1 MRATSFSTAAL
12 CSLGV
17 IAAYGIS
24 NRVNSSPQPE
34 PEKPPAPAATAK
46 LPIAP
51 SITEAIAPPET
62 MPQPLSSKR
71 SLAQA
76 RQQREAQLAKSL
88 AQVSAAVPVP
98 SAPSIGITQLP
109 NVKALPIEKIVAQ
122 SVGSTKPIS
131 PAATAQLPY
140 KSQPQIRA
148 VIQPDTQ
155 TIARAMAQRVAQV
168 SSRPAPSVAAVPAV
182 PDMPVPDVSP
192 AAPVSPT
199 APVARLMASALDAAT
214 QVKSAIPAV
223 ENPKPAALSAQSA
236 VQPDSPPDSPTD
248 VPAASSAPAPSIA
261 PAAAESAP
269 QAITQMAT
277 QVVSQSARPNSPAH
291 TQVNPQV
298 NLQVEAPAIPQQFFT
313 NPTNAPG
320 VSEAYTL
327 GPGDQLTLSFFNVPE
342 YNGTQL
348 VLADG
353 TLNLPL
359 VGAVPVSGLTLQ
371 QAEALIA
378 NRYQSQLRYAV
389 VTASLAQT
397 RPMQVAI
404 VGEVQKPGSYQLA
417 STGGFPGLVQAIQTA
432 GGTTQAADLRAV
444 QVLRPTPSNPSQII
458 AINLVDLLQGNLS
471 QDLKLRDGDRIL
483 IPTASTVDFAEAPQ
497 FAASNFAAAPSAVD
511 VAVVG
516 EVNRPGAYKLGG
528 EGSAITVSQAIQQAG
543 GIKPS
548 ANLRQIQIRRSTRS
562 GAEQVIDLDFWQLLQ
577 TGNLTQD
584 IALQQG
590 DRITI
595 PTATTPTNAETRL
608 LSAANLSPETIRVNV
623 VGEVKSGGSVQVP
636 SGSSLNQAILA
647 AGGPNNR
654 ATREIELIRLEP
666 NGALSRRTILVDMTQ
681 GFNTSEN
688 PLILSNDIVV
698 VGRSGMAQFSDQLGQ
713 INSVVG
719 PLLQLI
725 PFRIPAPF

>member
-1 MRATSFSTAAL
+1 MRATSFSTAAI

-17 IAAYGIS
+17 LAAYGIS

-34 PEKPPAPAATAK
+34 PEKPPAPAAAAK

-51 SITEAIAPPET
+51 SISEAIAPPET
-62 MPQPLSSKR
+62 MPQPLSNKR

-76 RQQREAQLAKSL
+76 RQQREAQLSKSL
-88 AQVSAAVPVP
+88 AQVSALVPVP
-98 SAPSIGITQLP
+98 SVPSIGTTQLP
-109 NVKALPIEKIVAQ
+109 SVKTLPIEQIVAQ
-122 SVGSTKPIS
+122 SVGSAKPLP
-131 PAATAQLPY
+131 PAVTVQLPR
-140 KSQPQIRA
+140 KSQPQIRP
-148 VIQPDTQ
+148 VIQPDAQ
-155 TIARAMAQRVAQV
+155 TVARSVAQPIV
-168 SSRPAPSVAAVPAV
+168 QQAVQPTPTPNVAAAPAAPAV
-182 PDMPVPDVSP
+182 PPP
-192 AAPVSPT
+192 ATPAPAT

-223 ENPKPAALSAQSA
+223 ETPKPPPRSAQSDVTAA
-236 VQPDSPPDSPTD
+236 VPVASP
-248 VPAASSAPAPSIA
+248 ASTPSVSPAP
-261 PAAAESAP
+261 AESAP
-269 QAITQMAT
+269 QAITQMAA
-277 QVVSQSARPNSPAH
+277 QVVAQTTQTNSPAH
-291 TQVNPQV
+291 AQTQAQANPQV
-298 NLQVEAPAIPQQFFT
+298 NLQVTAPAIPQQFFT

-320 VSEAYTL
+320 VDEAYTL
-327 GPGDQLTLSFFNVPE
+327 GPGDQLSLSFFNVPE
-342 YNGTQL
+342 YNGTQQ

-359 VGAVPVSGLTLQ
+359 VGAVPVTGLTLQ
-371 QAEALIA
+371 QAEAIIA
-378 NRYQSQLRYAV
+378 NRYQSELRYAV

-458 AINLVDLLQGNLS
+458 AVNLVDLLQGNLS

-483 IPTASTVDFAEAPQ
+483 VPTASSVDFAEAPQ
-497 FAASNFAAAPSAVD
+497 FAASNFAAAPAAVNI
-511 VAVVG
+511 AVVG
-516 EVNRPGAYKLGG
+516 EVNRPGSYKLGG
-528 EGSAITVSQAIQQAG
+528 EGSGITVSQAIQEAG

-577 TGNLTQD
+577 TGNLNQD
-584 IALQQG
+584 ITLQQG

-595 PTATTPTNAETRL
+595 PTASAPTNAETRL
-608 LSAANLSPETIRVNV
+608 LSAANLSPETIQVNV
-623 VGEVKSGGSVQVP
+623 VGEVKSGGSVKVP

-688 PLILSNDIVV
+688 PLILNNDIVV
-698 VGRSGMAQFSDQLGQ
+698 VGRSGAAQFSDQLGQ

-725 PFRIPAPF
+725 PFRLPMPF